1 MPLMSRVALTLGLTL
16 GAAAAPNSIAAPKGA
31 ESLTLALL
39 GGKSS
44 IFEDFR
50 DQVPEQDD

>member
-1 MPLMSRVALTLGLTL
+1 MPLMSRIALTLGLTL

-39 GGKSS
+39 GGRYPLFQIRS
-44 IFEDFR
+44 IYA
-50 DQVPEQDD
+50 QKN

>member
-39 GGKSS
+39 GGKYSL
-44 IFEDFR
+44 F
-50 DQVPEQDD
+50 